1 METCLGALGMVDQ
14 LLVASAIMDKVWE
27 KKRNLAVSFHDYQ
40 KTYDMV
46 RDDWMM
52 KVFRWIGYPSK
63 LVNVLKQL
71 MDVEKTKVEVN
82 DSGE

>member
-1 METCLGALGMVDQ
+1 M
-14 LLVASAIMDKVWE
+14 
-27 KKRNLAVSFHDYQ
+27 FYDYQ
-40 KTYDMV
+40 KAYDMV

-52 KVFRWIGYPSK
+52 KVFRWMGYPNK

-71 MDVEKTKVEVN
+71 MDIEKTIVEVN